1 MLQSALPLCFAPQG
15 LLCDHRNGFL
25 SIFTTAVGS
34 TGHKRTP
41 SLREVKGFISGYTV
55 KGLPESQGYAKTPK
69 AFPFTTIART
79 QLVPLRREEKSR
91 WVPKPEL
98 LVRSERRGSDWIPE
112 CPASQGFSAASHR
125 DNSTGSLTFFPFTK
139 NSNSS
144 ELWDGQGMALVSLAS
159 WL

>member
-1 MLQSALPLCFAPQG
+1 MLQGALPLCLVPQR
-15 LLCDHRNGFL
+15 LLRDHRSRFL

-55 KGLPESQGYAKTPK
+55 KGLPESLYAKTPK
-69 AFPFTTIART
+69 AFPFPTIART
-79 QLVPLRREEKSR
+79 QLVPLRREETSR

-98 LVRSERRGSDWIPE
+98 LVRSERRGSDRIPE
-112 CPASQGFSAASHR
+112 CPRPQGFPAASHR